1 MQSFVLWTGIYDLLA
16 ALPILIPRLFPGE
29 LPDAGALWTTI
40 SGVSTLFMGAL
51 LFLCSRR
58 LAERAPLVAWRG
70 VLRIAAGTIF
80 LGYIVYGGIGAD
92 LLLAAV
98 LDIVIGAIYLL
109 GLPRALGTTLAA
121 VLCDRIVIPR
131 ES

>member
-1 MQSFVLWTGIYDLLA
+1 MSFFKSV
-16 ALPILIPRLFPGE
+16 
-29 LPDAGALWTTI
+29 
-40 SGVSTLFMGAL
+40 VN
-51 LFLCSRR
+51 FLKPAPPLRPEV
-58 LAERAPLVAWRG
+58 ARAPLVAWQG

>member
-1 MQSFVLWTGIYDLLA
+1 
-16 ALPILIPRLFPGE
+16 
-29 LPDAGALWTTI
+29 
-40 SGVSTLFMGAL
+40 
-51 LFLCSRR
+51 
-58 LAERAPLVAWRG
+58 
-70 VLRIAAGTIF
+70 
-80 LGYIVYGGIGAD
+80 
-92 LLLAAV
+92 V